1 MLDELKQAVCR
12 ANLDLVKHHL
22 ITLTWGNASGIDRQ
36 RGLVVIKASG
46 VPYDAMTP
54 ADMAV
59 VDLTGNPAEGTLR
72 PSSDTPTHLVLY
84 RAWPDVGGIV
94 HTHSPH
100 AAAFAQ
106 ACRPVPCL
114 GTTHA
119 DVFRGEVPVTRPLT
133 PAEVAG
139 EYEASTG
146 HVIVERFV
154 DLDRRAVPGVL
165 VANHGPF
172 TWAAEPAEA
181 VTHAAALEAVSR
193 MALATLQ
200 IRPDTPP
207 LAEHLLAKHHS
218 RKHGPDAYYGQE

>member
-84 RAWPDVGGIV
+84 RAWPDVGG
-94 HTHSPH
+94 SS
-100 AAAFAQ
+100 
-106 ACRPVPCL
+106 
-114 GTTHA
+114 
-119 DVFRGEVPVTRPLT
+119 TRTAP
-133 PAEVAG
+133 
-139 EYEASTG
+139 
-146 HVIVERFV
+146 
-154 DLDRRAVPGVL
+154 
-165 VANHGPF
+165 
-172 TWAAEPAEA
+172 
-181 VTHAAALEAVSR
+181 
-193 MALATLQ
+193 
-200 IRPDTPP
+200 TPP
-207 LAEHLLAKHHS
+207 RSPRPAG
-218 RKHGPDAYYGQE
+218 RFRVWGQPTPTSSAARCR